1 MPMGNKM
8 KGFKTILM
16 ERRTPLQAGLTVVAL
31 AAALCLPAEIA
42 VAQTSGKPWWMYPV
56 WKQALAIPAVRRDDS
71 VGLSPAAH
79 GGES

>member
-1 MPMGNKM
+1 MPMGNRM
-8 KGFKTILM
+8 KGFEAIL
-16 ERRTPLQAGLTVVAL
+16 ERRTALQAGGAVIAL
-31 AAALCLPAEIA
+31 AAARCLPAEIA